1 MDWSIIKEKVLNMIR
16 KYRYAVVV
24 ILIGIVL
31 MAIPGR
37 TREKTSK
44 MEPATQEVVQKTD
57 EERLEEL
64 LSQIEGA
71 GKVRVMLSTAA
82 GEETLYQTNDNTSN
96 SGDSASTRRDTV
108 TVTDSDRMETG
119 LVRQINPPKYLGAM
133 VICEGADRASVRL
146 AITDAVSKVTN
157 LGYDCICVLRMK

>member
-37 TREKTSK
+37 TREKTPK
-44 MEPATQEVVQKTD
+44 VEPATQEVVQKTD

-108 TVTDSDRMETG
+108 TATDSDRMETG
-119 LVRQINPPKYLGAM
+119 LVRQVNPPKYLGAM

-157 LGYDCICVLRMK
+157 LRYDCICVLRMK